1 MDLTGLGSLFSLG
14 ESLIE
19 KVWPDPAKQAQELLK
34 LKELEQKGDLAELA
48 AHVKGLQGQLA
59 INAKEAEHPS
69 IFVAGWRPFV
79 GWVGGFSLA
88 YVGVLEPFL
97 RFGAK
102 VLFDYT
108 GEFPVIDT
116 TMSMQILLGM
126 LGIGAQ
132 RSYDKKNK
140 SNTSRTRK

>member
-34 LKELEQKGDLAELA
+34 LKELEQKGDLAELTA
-48 AHVKGLQGQLA
+48 YVKGMQGQLA

-88 YVGVLEPFL
+88 YAGILEPFL

-132 RSYDKKNK
+132 RSYDKRNK